1 MRRDGNIV
9 TPDDFDGR
17 IFMSKQQACT
27 YLREIKK
34 HYTKQVKLEN
44 PSFDINKI
52 NRNIDE
58 IVIEVEKGIK
68 KGMIYKADILPP
80 EFLDGLQQAVKRSDG
95 TDIFYPKSSKLKD
108 PVTGEFIPDVGFS
121 IIIRNT
127 DFDIDPVMSLKN

>member
-17 IFMSKQQACT
+17 IFMSKQQAYT

-52 NRNIDE
+52 NRKVDE

-95 TDIFYPKSSKLKD
+95 TDIFYPLNNKVPPYS
-108 PVTGEFIPDVGFS
+108 EVGFS
-121 IIIRNT
+121 IIIKGSPM
-127 DFDIDPVMSLKN
+127 DIDPVMSLKY